1 MAQDNGK
8 GPKEY
13 ISIIITE
20 PRHDPSMMVEA
31 IEKVMRQ
38 HYRITRGLDDSDED
52 DEEGREGTQ

>member
-13 ISIIITE
+13 ISIITTE

-38 HYRITRGLDDSDED
+38 HYKLGSGCRYT
-52 DEEGREGTQ
+52 T